1 MTRLTVL
8 LLPALLLAACGHS
21 PDRNAAD
28 APASEAAPAIAAGTA
43 AGGYDPR
50 PAALPF
56 RLDVTVSSEVSRALD
71 AAGVKLTVEAD
82 YFGKAR
88 RGEAPVNLGRE
99 ERQISVRNQSVTLAG
114 RFDAGQVAREV
125 SGDPQVRVSAG
136 VARSAGPVVYCTQFE
151 EALPIAVE
159 TGGFIHCELL
169 SE

>member
-1 MTRLTVL
+1 MKRLTVL

-21 PDRNAAD
+21 PDRND
-28 APASEAAPAIAAGTA
+28 AAAPARAAAPEAERAPGPGA
-43 AGGYDPR
+43 YDPR

-88 RGEAPVNLGRE
+88 RGEALVDLGRE
-99 ERQISVRNQSVTLAG
+99 DRQISVRNQSVTLAG

-125 SGDPQVRVSAG
+125 SGDPQVRVSASVKG
-136 VARSAGPVVYCTQFE
+136 EGGPVVYCTEFE